1 MPDMSTFLSGATG
14 IVSTI
19 FGVILDVVEKCFNL
33 LVYTNPTTN
42 AVEGPS
48 IAGWF
53 VVLAISIPLIGQ
65 GIKLFKSLVK
75 GR

>member
-19 FGVILDVVEKCFNL
+19 FDAVLGVVEKCFNL

-48 IAGWF
+48 VAGWF
-53 VVLAISIPLIGQ
+53 IVLALSIPLIEK
-65 GIKLFKSLVK
+65 GIKFFKSLVK